1 MTGCVEVIAHQNELP
16 CHMTV
21 TQALAIFSW
30 FGIDVA
36 GMAPDQLR
44 KARNKLAMTHHPDHG
59 GAAEALTAINDAY
72 DFLKI
77 HGTTPPQKKPIGQL
91 HQSHQDYSRDSHTS
105 GRMPAWALAGYSGG
119 SLPNTE
125 IYKNDFS
132 DANFFKKAMWELSG
146 KSTTAY
152 TIWGFDGHFF
162 SSSIMAFG
170 SPKIFDTMA
179 DAMVKWQSKSENPR
193 EIRAV
198 LVSPFQGQGL
208 YLIYADGIY
217 YGDQP
222 IQMEHQSFNANPN
235 NDQEFTRILPEILDR
250 LKATSS
256 SG

>member
-1 MTGCVEVIAHQNELP
+1 
-16 CHMTV
+16 MTV
-21 TQALAIFSW
+21 TQALAIFYR
-30 FGIDVA
+30 FGIDLA
-36 GMAPDQLR
+36 GMTPDQLR
-44 KARNKLAMTHHPDHG
+44 NARNKLVMAHHPNHG
-59 GAAEALTAINDAY
+59 GATEALAAINEAY
-72 DFLKI
+72 DFLKRQ
-77 HGTTPPQKKPIGQL
+77 GTVPPENKPIDRL
-91 HQSHQDYSRDSHTS
+91 HQSYQNYSRDSHAS

-119 SLPNTE
+119 SLPNTA

-152 TIWGFDGHFF
+152 TIWVFDGHFF
-162 SSSIMAFG
+162 SSSIMVFG

-179 DAMVKWQSKSENPR
+179 DPMVTWQSNSETPHP
-193 EIRAV
+193 IRAV

-222 IQMEHQSFNANPN
+222 IQMEHESFNANPN
-235 NDQEFTRILPEILDR
+235 NDRQLSRILTEMLDR
-250 LKATSS
+250 LKAPNL